1 MAGRDR
7 SRQCSV
13 FVGNIPY
20 DADEDQLRDIFS
32 RVGPVVEF
40 RLVYDKDNQVQKGF
54 GFCEYRDAETALSAI
69 RNLDKVECN
78 GRPLNVDSAD
88 KDFAKKQVQGGALS
102 IEDIVRRPSST
113 GDQPMTA
120 SRETIL
126 ERVAQLQQGSSQAQG
141 TNVDEAVVLREICE
155 IVGSMSPEQLFHL
168 LAQAQQFVEK
178 APTIA
183 RPLFSEN
190 PSLTHA
196 LLHAQFL
203 VGMIQEPVVP
213 MSEDQLAECRRRV
226 EQLRG
231 KKLVQYGAA
240 PPPGVLMQQDP
251 GMIPPMPFQN
261 MLAGSPMPVF
271 PATAP
276 PPPVAGMMPPHA
288 MGGADQ
294 VSPEQL
300 QALVEK
306 VSALTPEMFQQLPRE
321 TQQQVHGYMQMR
333 NGGLTR

>member
-1 MAGRDR
+1 
-7 SRQCSV
+7 
-13 FVGNIPY
+13 
-20 DADEDQLRDIFS
+20 
-32 RVGPVVEF
+32 
-40 RLVYDKDNQVQKGF
+40 
-54 GFCEYRDAETALSAI
+54 
-69 RNLDKVECN
+69 
-78 GRPLNVDSAD
+78 
-88 KDFAKKQVQGGALS
+88 
-102 IEDIVRRPSST
+102 
-113 GDQPMTA
+113 MTA